1 MDQQQWHEFLSGQGA
16 QWNDGAAEF
25 SPEGGGKSGAELQL
39 IDLSP
44 MGAISIQGPDS
55 QKFLQGQLTCDLVK
69 LPDEHLSLGSHCNP
83 KGRMISAFHVL
94 KISQTEFV
102 LLMPQDLVATAL
114 AALKKYAVFFKT
126 QLEDVS
132 QSQHWLALCGRDAGA
147 AASQLLSL
155 SHDSRADLVPGQLRS
170 FDHNGHRALAA
181 CLGERNVVIQLPLE
195 QAADLWLKLGQKL
208 AGSGPTAGSYRFW
221 QQLLIEAGEPQI
233 YQSSS
238 ELFIPQMVNLHL
250 LGGVSF
256 KKGCYTGQ
264 EVVARM
270 QYLGAAKRRMYRA
283 RIDGGELPQP
293 AAEIF
298 APSGGSSVGNLVQAC
313 RAGDD
318 VELLAVLTKSK
329 VADGES
335 LQLADGRVLELLELP
350 YDADADPLA

>member
-1 MDQQQWHEFLSGQGA
+1 MDQQQWQEFLSSQGA
-16 QWNDGAAEF
+16 QWMDGAAGF
-25 SPEGGGKSGAELQL
+25 PPRDGDTSSAELQL
-39 IDLSP
+39 IDLNP
-44 MGAISIQGPDS
+44 MGAIAVSGPDS

-69 LPDEHLSLGSHCNP
+69 LPDEHLTLGSHCNP
-83 KGRMISAFHVL
+83 KGRMISAFHAL

-102 LLMPQDLVATAL
+102 LLMPRDLVSTAL
-114 AALKKYAVFFKT
+114 TTLKKYAVFFKT

-132 QSQHWLALCGRDAGA
+132 DSQHWLALCGRDASA

-155 SHDSRADLVPGQLRS
+155 SHGGSTDLVPGQLRS

-181 CLGERNVVIQLPLE
+181 CFGERNVVVQLPLE
-195 QAADLWLKLGQKL
+195 QAADLWLKL
-208 AGSGPTAGSYRFW
+208 AGSGPAPGSYHVW
-221 QQLLIEAGEPQI
+221 QQQVIEAGLPQV
-233 YQSSS
+233 YLSSS
-238 ELFIPQMVNLHL
+238 EMFIPQMVNLHL

-283 RIDGGELPQP
+283 RIDSGELPQP
-293 AAEIF
+293 GAEIF
-298 APSGGSSVGNLVQAC
+298 VPAGGSSVGNLVQAC
-313 RAGDD
+313 MTGDD
-318 VELLAVLTKSK
+318 IELLAVLTKSK

>member
-1 MDQQQWHEFLSGQGA
+1 MDQQQWQEFLCSQGA
-16 QWNDGAAEF
+16 QWN
-25 SPEGGGKSGAELQL
+25 EGSADFPAGKNSDPGAELQL

-44 MGAISIQGPDS
+44 MGAISISGPDS

-69 LPDEHLSLGSHCNP
+69 LPDEHLTLGSHCNP
-83 KGRMISAFHVL
+83 KGRMISAFFAL
-94 KISQTEFV
+94 KIAQTEFI
-102 LLMPQDLVATAL
+102 LLLPRDLVATAL

-132 QSQHWLALCGRDAGA
+132 DSQHWFGLCGRDAGA
-147 AASQLLSL
+147 AASHLLSL
-155 SHDSRADLVPGQLRS
+155 SHGSSSDLVAGQLRS

-181 CLGERNVVIQLPLE
+181 CLSERNVVIQLPLE
-195 QAADLWLKLGQKL
+195 QAADLWQKL
-208 AGSGPTAGSYRFW
+208 AGSGTVASGYCQW
-221 QQLLIEAGEPQI
+221 QRQLIEAGLPQVH
-233 YQSSS
+233 QSSS
-238 ELFIPQMVNLHL
+238 EMFIPQMVNLHL

-283 RIDGGELPQP
+283 RIDGGELPQ
-293 AAEIF
+293 AGAEIF
-298 APSGGSSVGNLVQAC
+298 TPNGGSSVGNTVQAC
-313 RAGDD
+313 PVGDEI
-318 VELLAVLTKSK
+318 ELLAVLTKSK

>member
-1 MDQQQWHEFLSGQGA
+1 MDQQQWQEFLSSQGA
-16 QWNDGAAEF
+16 QWNDGAADF
-25 SPEGGGKSGAELQL
+25 SPAENGSSGAELRL

-44 MGAISIQGPDS
+44 MGAIAINGPDS

-69 LPDEHLSLGSHCNP
+69 LPDEHLTLGSHCNP
-83 KGRMISAFHVL
+83 KGRMISAFHAL

-102 LLMPQDLVATAL
+102 LLLPRDLVTTAL
-114 AALKKYAVFFKT
+114 TALKKYAVFFKT

-132 QSQHWLALCGRDAGA
+132 DSQHWLALCGRDAGA
-147 AASQLLSL
+147 AASQLLTL
-155 SHDSRADLVPGQLRS
+155 SHDSGSDLIPGQLRS

-195 QAADLWLKLGQKL
+195 QTADLWQKL
-208 AGSGPTAGSYRFW
+208 AGSGPVPSSYCRW
-221 QQLLIEAGEPQI
+221 QYQLIEAGVPQV

-238 ELFIPQMVNLHL
+238 EMFIPQMVNLQV

-298 APSGGSSVGNLVQAC
+298 TPAGGSSVGNIVQAS